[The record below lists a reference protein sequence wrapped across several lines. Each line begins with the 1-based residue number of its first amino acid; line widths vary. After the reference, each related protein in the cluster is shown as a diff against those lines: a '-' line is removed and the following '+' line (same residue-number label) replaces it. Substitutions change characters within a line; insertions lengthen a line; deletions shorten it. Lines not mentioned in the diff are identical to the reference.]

1 MNPVSLRRP
10 LVTRAV
16 ALLLA
21 AVLVACVALMAP
33 LIFKGIDERSGDWAW
48 RLGAGSEPE
57 RRLLIVDIDDNSLA
71 RLGAWPWSRAQVAE
85 LLRKIQAMDA
95 GAVALDIA
103 FPEARP
109 GDAELGQVIRDKP
122 VVLAQILALE
132 GSTIRAGQLQDGAVQ
147 PACSPASP
155 IASGYI
161 GNSPA
166 LQAAAGHI
174 TPEIAADGSVRHLP
188 ALICHDGKTF
198 PSLGLALL
206 KRAVASDQPFHI
218 ESGQGWLAPAYRLTH
233 PQLPGISVPLDD
245 HGRARISYR
254 REREA
259 FMSVSAS
266 DVLEGRAPAHAFKG
280 ALVIVG
286 ATAFGLGDAVP
297 TPHGGAVSGVEV
309 HAQFLTGMLDGR
321 TVATPSA
328 HAVIQSGLALLCAAL
343 LLATSLWS
351 HRCYRSAWAMPLTG
365 LVLACALLGL
375 HTWALLAWDLWLGW
389 ATPASFCLLGGVLLA
404 IVEHATV
411 RFERERL
418 YKNLAAYL
426 PEPVAARIAL
436 SEVTGVIE
444 AERREVTVLFADIRN
459 FSAYCE
465 GRPPEEAAA
474 ILHVFF
480 TTAARVVKA
489 HGGVIEEFVG
499 DAIMAVWNA
508 PIACGD
514 HPYQAYQA
522 ACELLEQ
529 CRPLFPDTAPDGL
542 EPLALGIGLETGQAL
557 VGSFGPT
564 SRRTHGA
571 LGDTVTIAARLT
583 ALTGDLAQPLL
594 VGESAADH
602 LLTQHPDLELI
613 HMGAFL
619 LEGLR
624 KSYKIF
630 ASRMPL
636 V

>member
-1 MNPVSLRRP
+1 MRHPW
-10 LVTRAV
+10 VTRAF

-21 AVLVACVALMAP
+21 AALVLGVAAVAPTIL
-33 LIFKGIDERSGDWAW
+33 KGIDERSGDWAW
-48 RLGAGSEPE
+48 RLGSRSEPE
-57 RRLLIVDIDDNSLA
+57 RRLLIVDIDDRSLA
-71 RLGAWPWSRAQVAE
+71 RVGAWPWSRAQVGD
-85 LLRKIQAMDA
+85 LVRKVLAMNVS
-95 GAVALDIA
+95 AVALDIV
-103 FPEARP
+103 FPETRT
-109 GDAELGQVIRDKP
+109 GDAELAQVVRDQP
-122 VVLAQILALE
+122 VVLAQILALD
-132 GSTIRAGQLQDGAVQ
+132 GATIAAGQLQDGAEE
-147 PACSPASP
+147 PACSPATP
-155 IASGYI
+155 TASGYI

-166 LQAAAGHI
+166 LKAAAGHI
-174 TPEIAADGSVRHLP
+174 TPEIAPDGSVRHLP
-188 ALICHDGKTF
+188 ALICHNGKTF

-206 KRAVASDQPFHI
+206 RRAAASDQRFQI
-218 ESGQGWLAPAYRLTH
+218 EKGHGWLAPSYYLTH
-233 PQLPGISVPLDD
+233 PALTGISVPLDD
-245 HGRARISYR
+245 QGRARIPYR
-254 REREA
+254 RGREA

-266 DVLEGRAPAHAFKG
+266 DILEGRAPAQAFKG
-280 ALVIVG
+280 ALVVIG

-309 HAQFLTGMLDGR
+309 HAQFLTGLLDGR
-321 TVATPSA
+321 ISTTPATHTA
-328 HAVIQSGLALLCAAL
+328 IQGALALLAAAL
-343 LLATSLWS
+343 LMLAGSWR
-351 HRCYRSAWAMPLTG
+351 HRFYSSAWTLPLTG
-365 LVLACALLGL
+365 LVLACGLLGL
-375 HTWALLAWDLWLGW
+375 HTSALLAWNLWLGW
-389 ATPASFCLLGGVLLA
+389 AAPASFSLLGGVLLA
-404 IVEHATV
+404 IVEHAKV

-418 YKNLAAYL
+418 YSNLAAYL

-508 PIACGD
+508 PATCGD
-514 HPYQAYQA
+514 HPFKAYQA
-522 ACELLEQ
+522 ACALLAE

-630 ASRMPL
+630 ASRIRT